1 MKIWT
6 KTIKGE
12 KIIKDIIWSP
22 NGVFNLNDLASYIEE
37 ICNSID
43 EPTPIILRKHLNH
56 LNEFSN
62 TQFKQDDF
70 VEKIFFDKMVIE
82 IFDENSQKKKQK
94 N

>member
-12 KIIKDIIWSP
+12 KITKDIVWAPEGAFNYAAIKD
-22 NGVFNLNDLASYIEE
+22 YIEE
-37 ICNSID
+37 ICNILD
-43 EPTPIILRKHLNH
+43 EPTPIILNKHINH
-56 LNEFSN
+56 LNEFAN

-70 VEKIFFDKMVIE
+70 VETIFFDKMVVE
-82 IFDENSQKKKQK
+82 IFDENSQKEKRE